1 MTGARLRSLAR
12 RVAITGC
19 AMGMACA
26 ALGTVQA
33 SASVLGA
40 KPTINTYKSWDGS
53 EDVIPF
59 GCPDTTTYGQVI
71 TVPGG
76 YTKLNKFTFSWINLG
91 TGSMKVRGEVY
102 AWDGAK
108 ATGSAIYQSAARFV
122 SFSDGLY
129 HFETFKPGGVP
140 VTAGHQYVIFA
151 SIDKDYEKCKNSYE
165 VGWAYTGADVYAG
178 GGFVYQNN
186 AGDESQW
193 TTTDW
198 TTFGGADIAFK
209 AYLG

>member
-1 MTGARLRSLAR
+1 MTGARLRSFAR
-12 RVAITGC
+12 RVAVTGC
-19 AMGMACA
+19 AIGMAFA
-26 ALGTVQA
+26 ALGTAQA

-53 EDVIPF
+53 EDVVPF

-71 TVPGG
+71 TVPSG
-76 YTKLNKFTFSWINLG
+76 YSKLNKFTFSWVNLG
-91 TGSMKVRGEVY
+91 TGSMKARGEVY
-102 AWDGAK
+102 AWDGSK
-108 ATGSAIYQSAARFV
+108 ATGSALYQSAARFV

-140 VTAGHQYVIFA
+140 VTAGQQYVIFA
-151 SIDKDYEKCKNSYE
+151 SIDKEYEKCKNNYE

-193 TTTDW
+193 TTSAW
-198 TTFGGADIAFK
+198 NTFGGADIAFK